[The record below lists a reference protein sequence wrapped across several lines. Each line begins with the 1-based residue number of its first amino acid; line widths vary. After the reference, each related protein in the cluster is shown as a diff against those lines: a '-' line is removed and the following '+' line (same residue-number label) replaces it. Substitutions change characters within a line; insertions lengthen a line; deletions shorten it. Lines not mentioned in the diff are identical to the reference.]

1 MEFAG
6 FTPKQKYALLKGM
19 DYTGSAQ
26 SDEMDAFLASSPS
39 AASMMGEYS
48 KIAQQR
54 VEGRP
59 LSGIG
64 MAEGGFY
71 ETPQPIVGGDNPDLL
86 LPPDTVI
93 DDPEQIEAAD
103 ITGGYDPDAVPANDT
118 FIEGEGTTAD
128 AETGMVGLN
137 TSTNVSS
144 GTTTTEVPATIDPT
158 DNTDNLNDT
167 GASETM
173 VEQTTNGYTGVDDF
187 TTESGGTALNTL
199 QSQLAEAR
207 QKLAALTTEELEGET
222 GQALLKT
229 ITDRENKITIAQQN
243 IGDSAPSGAE
253 LVATGMNKPSAL
265 VTKPEVTKITENA
278 NQLIGVGTGK
288 VTDAAAAGTTTVS
301 NVSQAGA
308 VTTPGASTYT
318 ADKSSDDVTAETSK
332 LSAAQLDGLT
342 KSISAQSYTVDQLN
356 FLGFNAAQIAQY
368 QKVGTVTD
376 IPELTDEQKIKAA
389 VLADIEIPEAVA
401 QTLTFD
407 PVAFKADA
415 AKFVGDT
422 PEATAAKDYNL
433 GLLSGAKST
442 VDVATEII
450 SGAGGDLEAAQA
462 KAKESLRLIQVG
474 YADGTVSL
482 EQLAKA
488 QNKYGEVI
496 TSIASGSVTDE
507 MKVDFAGGDLEAAQA
522 KAKETLKLIEVG
534 YAEGTV
540 TQDQLAK
547 AQTEYKEVIAS
558 IASGSVTA
566 EMLVNFAGGLL
577 SPEQA
582 ADIASKYE
590 SGLEAAKGKVSLGET
605 IGPQDTYNLDPAAI
619 AEIAKTAIIDPATNT
634 DFPEGTAA
642 TTEYE
647 SIIEGA
653 SGEIGADELINADN
667 IGINKE
673 LVAQS
678 VFAVAKTMEQVNDS
692 AKMKAATA
700 TFSQSALAEAAAG
713 VPQAMSTVK
722 GQLSTLMNEFKD
734 GTPAWAAGAVRAA
747 NALMASRGLG
757 GSSMAGAAIIQAALE
772 SALPIAEQDARFYQE
787 MNMTNLSNKQAVSL
801 ANAAAVQGIELRN
814 LDNEQATA
822 LKNSTQA
829 FELQSM
835 NLSNLQGTVLA
846 NLNVKASI
854 QNKSLDI
861 NTQSAV
867 SNAARYAELNNI
879 NLSNEQQSLLQE
891 SSENLQLELSELSN
905 SQQMSLSMLQTKAA
919 LMGQNLSNE
928 QQTAML
934 ESTQLFEAA
943 NFNASAQQQAFM
955 QDAQAQAALEGRALD
970 TRQQTALFNAARI
983 ATVND
988 VNLTNEQQV
997 LLAKSTENL
1006 QVEVQN
1012 LSNRQQTE
1020 LANTQLRAAL
1030 QGKVLDNEQQAAV
1043 LDAAQYAET
1052 NNINLSH
1059 EQQAFVQDA
1068 VSKAAMEGKV
1078 LDNRQQAMLFNVAR
1092 AAEVADI
1099 SLNNEQQSL
1108 ILESN
1113 QAFNQDI
1120 TNLSNRQQT
1129 ELANTQ
1135 LRAALQGKVLDNE
1148 QQAAILNAAQY
1159 AETQNIN
1166 LSHEQQAFVQDAV
1179 SKAAMEGKVLDN
1191 SQQAMLFNAAR
1202 AAQVA
1207 DINLTN
1213 EQQSLILETN
1223 QAFDQ
1228 DMTNLSNR
1236 QQTELGNAQLRA
1248 ALQGKVLDN
1257 NQQAAILN
1265 STRYAEA
1272 NNITV
1277 TNKQQALIQDYA
1289 SRTVMEG
1296 KVLDNKQQA
1305 AIFNISNEVQERGLE
1320 LTNQQQVNLFNTANN
1335 LEVEVGNLSNKQQT
1349 ELANAQIEASL
1360 RGQELSNKQQA
1371 KVLNASR
1378 ISEIANINF
1387 NAEQQREIE
1396 NARLSSTVDLANL
1409 DSKSAKMLSEM
1420 ASLAAMDTSA
1430 MNNRQQAEVQNAQNF
1445 LQMDLSNLNN
1455 EQQTSVFKSQ
1465 QNIAALFNDQAAE
1478 NAKLQFNAASE
1489 NQVNQ
1494 FFADLQVNVGKF
1506 NVDQAN
1512 AIKQFNAGETN
1523 AVDKFNAQ
1531 LKSVRNQFNSSN
1543 ALLIEQANTKW
1554 KQDIAT
1560 MDTAA
1565 QNEANHVAAKMAAE
1579 ITSSVMD
1586 QVWQRE
1592 RDLMSFAF
1600 TATEGLADRALEI
1613 LMGDKIAAIESL
1625 KLDSADENARDYMI
1639 TKMLL
1644 GDWT

>member
-54 VEGRP
+54 IEGRP

-64 MAEGGFY
+64 MAAGGFVANEFY
-71 ETPQPIVGGDNPDLL
+71 DVENNVLSQGNNLGSFETETGSSSLIKMLGPDGVPYYQTIGGWAGNEVTNTFKDIESAMAYVAPELPQPIVGGNNLNTLQSKMDSARQELGTYTIESANSSNRARARVGELTDTIADLERQLASTPQPIVGGDNPENL
-86 LPPDTVI
+86 
-93 DDPEQIEAAD
+93 EAANVS
-103 ITGGYDPDAVPANDT
+103 GGYNPGISPEEFSKKVLSAAVELPGYEEYAVDFNEDGRVGADDALYALKNNTTSLPGKVEGAGTTAVPAP
-118 FIEGEGTTAD
+118 
-128 AETGMVGLN
+128 GMVGLN
-137 TSTNVSS
+137 TSTNVAS
-144 GTTTTEVPATIDPT
+144 GTTTTEVPATIGT
-158 DNTDNLNDT
+158 TDNLNDT

-199 QSQLAEAR
+199 QSQLADAR
-207 QKLAALTTEELEGET
+207 QKLAALTPVEKTGET

-265 VTKPEVTKITENA
+265 VTKPEVEKITENA

-301 NVSQAGA
+301 DVSQVGA
-308 VTTPGASTYT
+308 VTAPGASTYT

-356 FLGFNAAQIAQY
+356 FLGFDAAQIAQY

-376 IPELTDEQKIKAA
+376 IPDLTEEQKIKAA

-433 GLLSGAKST
+433 GPLSGAKST
-442 VDVATEII
+442 VDVVNEII
-450 SGAGGDLEAAQA
+450 KGAGGDLEAAQA
-462 KAKESLRLIQVG
+462 KAKESLRLIEVG
-474 YADGTVSL
+474 YAEGKVTLDQVA
-482 EQLAKA
+482 EA
-488 QNKYGEVI
+488 QTRYDEVI
-496 TSIASGSVTDE
+496 TSIASGSVTEE
-507 MKVDFAGGDLEAAQA
+507 M
-522 KAKETLKLIEVG
+522 I
-534 YAEGTV
+534 
-540 TQDQLAK
+540 
-547 AQTEYKEVIAS
+547 
-558 IASGSVTA
+558 
-566 EMLVNFAGGLL
+566 VNFAGVGL

-582 ADIASKYE
+582 GNITSEYE
-590 SGLEAAKGKVSLGET
+590 SGLEAVKGKVAIGET
-605 IGPQDTYNLDPAAI
+605 PGPQDTYNLDPAAI
-619 AEIAKTAIIDPATNT
+619 AEIVKTAIIDPATNT

-653 SGEIGADELINADN
+653 SNEIAADELINAAL
-667 IGINKE
+667 IGVNQE
-673 LVAQS
+673 LVAQT
-678 VFAVAKTMEQVNDS
+678 VFATAKTMEQVNE
-692 AKMKAATA
+692 AAFMKAATA
-700 TFSQSALAEAAAG
+700 TFSQSALADEYIPG

-787 MNMTNLSNKQAVSL
+787 MDMTNLSNKQAVSL

-846 NLNVKASI
+846 NLNVKASL
-854 QNKSLDI
+854 QNKSLDV

-867 SNAARYAELNNI
+867 ANAARYAELNNI

-988 VNLTNEQQV
+988 MNLTNEQQV

-1043 LDAAQYAET
+1043 L
-1052 NNINLSH
+1052 
-1059 EQQAFVQDA
+1059 
-1068 VSKAAMEGKV
+1068 
-1078 LDNRQQAMLFNVAR
+1078 
-1092 AAEVADI
+1092 
-1099 SLNNEQQSL
+1099 
-1108 ILESN
+1108 
-1113 QAFNQDI
+1113 
-1120 TNLSNRQQT
+1120 
-1129 ELANTQ
+1129 
-1135 LRAALQGKVLDNE
+1135 
-1148 QQAAILNAAQY
+1148 NAAQY

-1191 SQQAMLFNAAR
+1191 KQQAMLFNTAR

-1207 DINLTN
+1207 DINLNN

-1236 QQTELGNAQLRA
+1236 QQTELANAQLRA

-1257 NQQAAILN
+1257 EQQAAILGA
-1265 STRYAEA
+1265 TRYAEA

-1277 TNKQQALIQDYA
+1277 TNKQQALIQEYA

-1296 KVLDNKQQA
+1296 KVLDNEQQA
-1305 AIFNISNEVQERGLE
+1305 RIFNISNEVQERGLE

-1335 LEVEVGNLSNKQQT
+1335 LEVEMANLSNKQQT

-1420 ASLAAMDTSA
+1420 ASLAAMDTAA

-1600 TATEGLADRALEI
+1600 TATESMADRALEI
-1613 LMGDKIAAIESL
+1613 VMGDKLEAMEAL
-1625 KLDSADENARDYMI
+1625 KLESTDSNARDYLI

-1644 GDWT
+1644 GDWSK

>member
-6 FTPKQKYALLKGM
+6 FTPKQKYTLLKGM
-19 DYTGSAQ
+19 DYTGSSQ

-39 AASMMGEYS
+39 AASMMGEYT

-54 VEGRP
+54 ITGRP

-64 MAEGGFY
+64 MATGGFVAS
-71 ETPQPIVGGDNPDLL
+71 EF
-86 LPPDTVI
+86 
-93 DDPEQIEAAD
+93 
-103 ITGGYDPDAVPANDT
+103 YDPA
-118 FIEGEGTTAD
+118 
-128 AETGMVGLN
+128 
-137 TSTNVSS
+137 TS
-144 GTTTTEVPATIDPT
+144 
-158 DNTDNLNDT
+158 TDNLNDT

-173 VEQTTNGYTGVDDF
+173 VEQTASGYTGVDDF
-187 TTESGGTALNTL
+187 TTESGGTELNTL
-199 QSQLAEAR
+199 QSQLADAR
-207 QKLAALTTEELEGET
+207 QKVAALTPEELAGDT
-222 GQALLKT
+222 GQALMKT
-229 ITDRENKITIAQQN
+229 VTDRENQIVIAQQN
-243 IGDSAPSGAE
+243 IADSAPSGAE
-253 LVATGMNKPSAL
+253 LVATGMNNPSAL
-265 VTKPEVTKITENA
+265 VTKPEVEKITTDS
-278 NQLIGVGTGK
+278 NQLIAAGTGE
-288 VTDAAAAGTTTVS
+288 VTDAATSDTTTVS
-301 NVSQAGA
+301 QTSQAGA
-308 VTTPGASTYT
+308 VTAPGASTYT
-318 ADKSSDDVTAETSK
+318 ADKASDDVTSETLK

-342 KSISAQSYTVDQLN
+342 KSISAQSYTLEQLN

-368 QKVGTVTD
+368 QKVGTVAD
-376 IPELTDEQKIKAA
+376 IPDLTEDQKIKAA
-389 VLADIEIPEAVA
+389 LLADIELPVGVA

-407 PVAFKADA
+407 PVAFKADP
-415 AKFVGDT
+415 AKFIGDT
-422 PEATAAKDYNL
+422 PEAVAAKDYDL
-433 GLLSGAKST
+433 GLLSGERST

-450 SGAGGDLEAAQA
+450 KGAGGDLEAAQA
-462 KAKESLRLIQVG
+462 KAKESLRLI
-474 YADGTVSL
+474 
-482 EQLAKA
+482 
-488 QNKYGEVI
+488 
-496 TSIASGSVTDE
+496 
-507 MKVDFAGGDLEAAQA
+507 
-522 KAKETLKLIEVG
+522 EVG
-534 YAEGTV
+534 YAEGRV
-540 TQDQLAK
+540 TLDQVAE
-547 AQTEYKEVIAS
+547 AQTKYEEVIANF
-558 IASGSVTA
+558 ASGSVT
-566 EMLVNFAGGLL
+566 EKMLVDFAGGLL

-582 ADIASKYE
+582 LKITSDYE
-590 SGLEAAKGKVSLGET
+590 SRLEAAKGKVSLGET
-605 IGPQDTYNLDPAAI
+605 PEPQDTYNLDPAAI
-619 AEIAKTAIIDPATNT
+619 AEIAKTAIVDPATNT

-647 SIIEGA
+647 SLIEGA
-653 SGEIGADELINADN
+653 SGKIGADELINADN

-692 AKMKAATA
+692 AKMIAATA
-700 TFSQSALAEAAAG
+700 TFSQSALAASSVG
-713 VPQAMSTVK
+713 IPSAMSTVK

-734 GTPAWAAGAVRAA
+734 GTPAWAAGAVRTA

-757 GSSMAGAAIIQAALE
+757 GSSMAGAAIIQAAIE

-787 MNMTNLSNKQAVSL
+787 MDMTNLNNAQAVSL

-814 LDNEQATA
+814 LDNRQAAA

-829 FELQSM
+829 FELQSQ

-867 SNAARYAELNNI
+867 SNAARFAELNNI
-879 NLSNEQQSLLQE
+879 NLSNEQQTLLQE

-928 QQTAML
+928 QQVAML
-934 ESTQLFEAA
+934 ESTQAFEAA
-943 NFNASAQQQAFM
+943 NFNATAEQQAFM
-955 QDAQAQAALEGRALD
+955 QDASAQAALEGRALD

-988 VNLTNEQQV
+988 MNLTNEQQV
-997 LLAKSTENL
+997 VLAKSTENL

-1012 LSNRQQTE
+1012 LSSRQQTE
-1020 LANTQLRAAL
+1020 LANAQLRSAL
-1030 QGKVLDNEQQAAV
+1030 QGKVLDNEQQAAI
-1043 LDAAQYAET
+1043 LNSAQYAET
-1052 NNINLSH
+1052 QNINLSNK
-1059 EQQAFVQDA
+1059 QQSFVQDA

-1092 AAEVADI
+1092 AAQVADI
-1099 SLNNEQQSL
+1099 NLGNEQQAL

-1113 QAFNQDI
+1113 QAFDQDI

-1129 ELANTQ
+1129 ELANAQ

-1148 QQAAILNAAQY
+1148 QQAAILNA
-1159 AETQNIN
+1159 
-1166 LSHEQQAFVQDAV
+1166 
-1179 SKAAMEGKVLDN
+1179 
-1191 SQQAMLFNAAR
+1191 
-1202 AAQVA
+1202 
-1207 DINLTN
+1207 
-1213 EQQSLILETN
+1213 
-1223 QAFDQ
+1223 
-1228 DMTNLSNR
+1228 
-1236 QQTELGNAQLRA
+1236 
-1248 ALQGKVLDN
+1248 
-1257 NQQAAILN
+1257 
-1265 STRYAEA
+1265 TRYAEA

-1277 TNKQQALIQDYA
+1277 TNSQQALIQGYA

-1296 KVLDNKQQA
+1296 KVLDNEQQA
-1305 AIFNISNEVQERGLE
+1305 RIFNISNQVQERGLE

-1335 LEVEVGNLSNKQQT
+1335 LEVEMANLSNKQQT
-1349 ELANAQIEASL
+1349 ALANAQIEASL

-1371 KVLNASR
+1371 NVINASR

-1396 NARLSSTVDLANL
+1396 NARLASTVDLANL

-1420 ASLAAMDTSA
+1420 ASLAAMDTAA

-1455 EQQTSVFKSQ
+1455 EQQTAVFKSQ

-1478 NAKLQFNAASE
+1478 NARLQFNAASE

-1531 LKSVRNQFNSSN
+1531 LKSVRNQFNSTN

-1565 QNEANHVAAKMAAE
+1565 QNEANHVAAKMAAD
-1579 ITSSVMD
+1579 ITSSIMD

-1600 TATEGLADRALEI
+1600 TAQESLADRALEI
-1613 LMGDKIAAIESL
+1613 LIGDKGDAMSL
-1625 KLDSADENARDYMI
+1625 LAMDSAEDNSRDYLI
-1639 TKMLL
+1639 TRMLL
-1644 GDWT
+1644 GNWDI